1 MKTYTIKQGAHYA
14 NGLNFKLHSN
24 LHQLNFK
31 AKLSSNCLYHLGNTD
46 DFDINKVYGVTWGLT
61 NDDNSFRIGWNCES
75 NNGLIQYFAYMHI
88 DGTMDEEFLFEESPE
103 VVINFHVEFD
113 RDNDKILVY
122 RLDLGSLEA
131 YAINYPFENVS
142 AMGYYNFPYF
152 GGNKVAP
159 HLMNIGIE

>member
-1 MKTYTIKQGAHYA
+1 MKIYTIKQGNHYA

-31 AKLSSNCLYHLGNTD
+31 ARLSWNCLYQLGDTD

-61 NDDNSFRIGWNCES
+61 NDNNSFRIGWNCEA
-75 NNGLIQYFAYMHI
+75 NNDMIQYFAYMHVE
-88 DGTMDEEFLFEESPE
+88 GVMDSEYLFSERPDTI
-103 VVINFHVEFD
+103 VNLHVEFD
-113 RDNDKILVY
+113 RDNDSIIIY
-122 RLDLGSLEA
+122 RLDLMSV
-131 YAINYPFENVS
+131 YSVNYPFENVS
-142 AMGYYNFPYF
+142 SMGYYNFPYF

>member
-31 AKLSSNCLYHLGNTD
+31 AKLASNCIYQFGDSD

-61 NDDNSFRIGWNCES
+61 NNDNSFRIGWNCEG
-75 NNGLIQYFAYMHI
+75 NNGTIQYFAYMHV
-88 DGTMDEEFLFEESPE
+88 DGVMDDEYLFSELPDTT
-103 VVINFHVEFD
+103 INFHVEFD
-113 RDNDKILVY
+113 RDNDTILIY
-122 RLDLGSLEA
+122 RLDLMQV
-131 YAINYPFENVS
+131 YAVNYPFENVS
-142 AMGYYNFPYF
+142 SMGYYNFPYF

-159 HLMNIGIE
+159 HTMNIGIE